1 MAIMHPILGTST
13 AVQSVMRK
21 RILKALKPLS
31 LIAFFAVGIVIMV
44 VGLETVESNGTVA
57 LTFSLSGATLL
68 TIAFLWVFKLLDRSE

>member
-1 MAIMHPILGTST
+1 MT

-31 LIAFFAVGIVIMV
+31 LIAFFAVGIVVMV
-44 VGLETVESNGTVA
+44 VGLETVDSNGTVA